1 MTVSDRIE
9 GARRYLAKLPTAVAG
24 QGGHPATYR
33 AASILAHG
41 FDLPYDD
48 AWALLTEW
56 NQSHCLP
63 PWTEKDLRHKL
74 NDAYAKPHNRP
85 KGWINAGRQRTVGT
99 NGRMVFDPKALV
111 EYTDQAGLTTADLLL
126 AAFKDEDVIR
136 ITNEAGQTEDG
147 KWFPVTKGIF
157 LKRSEWLARFFGAD
171 ATGKEFFAGKPQ
183 GAWASPNPFKDGEMD
198 GTDNSVA
205 TFRHVLVEFDH
216 LKKEEQVAIFHQ
228 SNLPITALIDS
239 GGKSVHAW
247 VRVDATSRH
256 EWDERRQAVY
266 DFLADHEPDQQ
277 NKNPSRWSR
286 LGGVM
291 RGDKEQRIMA
301 LNIGQPDW
309 EAWVSWKDGQ
319 DLPQPITTDFLAGYD
334 INHDPNH
341 VIGHGRW
348 LCRGGSLLITGQAGI
363 GKSSFTMQMA
373 CSFALG
379 RELFGIPVKHP
390 LRVGVIQA
398 ENDDG
403 DLASAF
409 QGVTSAMNLTHGD
422 RDTLKENLL
431 FYTETVR
438 TGEAFAEMVRK
449 IVVRNRLDFLVC
461 DPLLSYVGGDLSK
474 QEVASN
480 FLRNLIQPILKDTG
494 VIICFVHHEGKPKPK
509 EQTDGQTISDMAYSG
524 LGSSE
529 LTNWARSIVTIR
541 RESKDKPVFSFNL
554 TKRGALAGMRLPN
567 GHSTLTLTLKHA
579 EGKVLWEVC
588 QPESKFRLL
597 QIGKQ
602 YERYGTKPRTARGP
616 LLEELQRD
624 FGLTGVEADGIVKA
638 LVENGVLKVTKV
650 GAVMFYTGADI

>member
-1 MTVSDRIE
+1 MTTAERIT
-9 GARRYLAKLPTAVAG
+9 GARAYLAKLPAAVSG

-48 AWALLTEW
+48 AWGLLQEW
-56 NQSHCLP
+56 NATHCSP
-63 PWTEKDLRHKL
+63 PWSERDLRHKL
-74 NDAYAKPHNRP
+74 NDAYVKPHTRP
-85 KGWINAGRQRTVGT
+85 KGWLKGQQRAVGA
-99 NGRMVFDPKALV
+99 NGRMVFDPKAV
-111 EYTDQAGLTTADLLL
+111 AAIAFGEVPVTTAELLL

-136 ITNEAGQTEDG
+136 ITNEAGQTDDG

-157 LKRSEWLARFFGAD
+157 LKRSEWLARFFGPD
-171 ATGKEFFAGKPQ
+171 AKGREFFDGKPQ
-183 GAWASPNPFKDGEMD
+183 GAWISPNPFQEGNVD
-198 GTDNSVA
+198 GTDSSVA
-205 TFRHVLVEFDH
+205 SFRHVLVEFDH
-216 LKKEEQVAIFHQ
+216 LPKEEQVAIFHQ

-247 VRVDATSRH
+247 VKVEADNRH
-256 EWDERRQAVY
+256 QWEERRRAVY
-266 DFLADHEPDQQ
+266 EFLADHEPDQQ

-286 LGGVM
+286 LGGVS
-291 RGDKEQRIMA
+291 RGDKEQRIIA
-301 LNIGQPDW
+301 LGVGQPDW
-309 EAWVSWKDGQ
+309 DAWVSWKDGQ

-334 INHDPNH
+334 IENDPNH

-348 LCRGGSLLITGQAGI
+348 LCRGGSLLVTGQAGI

-379 RELFGIPVKHP
+379 RELFGIPVKQA
-390 LRVGVIQA
+390 LRVGVVQA

-403 DLASAF
+403 DLASAY
-409 QGVTSAMNLTHGD
+409 QGVTSAMELSQAD
-422 RDTLKENLL
+422 RDTLRENLL
-431 FYTETVR
+431 FYTETTK
-438 TGEAFAEMVRK
+438 TGEAFAEMIRR
-449 IVVRNRLDFLVC
+449 IVVRQRLDFLIC

-474 QEVASN
+474 QEVASH

-494 VIICFVHHEGKPKPK
+494 CIICFVHHEGKPKPK
-509 EQTDGQTISDMAYSG
+509 EVTDGQTISDMAYSG

-554 TKRGALAGMRLPN
+554 TKRGKLAGMRLPN
-567 GHSTLTLTLKHA
+567 GHPTLSLTLRHA

-588 QPESKFRLL
+588 QPESKFKLL
-597 QIGKQ
+597 KVGQQ
-602 YERYGTKPRTARGP
+602 YERYATKPKTSRGA
-616 LLEELQRD
+616 LVEELTRD

-638 LVENGVLKVTKV
+638 LVENGILKVSKV
-650 GAVMFYTGADI
+650 GAVIFYTGADL